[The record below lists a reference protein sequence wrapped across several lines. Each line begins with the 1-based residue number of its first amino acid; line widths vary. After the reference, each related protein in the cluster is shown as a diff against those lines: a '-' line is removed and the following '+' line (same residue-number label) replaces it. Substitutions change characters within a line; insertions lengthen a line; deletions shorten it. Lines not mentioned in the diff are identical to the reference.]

1 MTTLKA
7 ARFHIH
13 RREPVAPAR
22 PGRQGTAAPVPAGP
36 GAGVPSGALP
46 FASHDDGFGD
56 EPFGTARAG
65 RPGDGGPGDGDG
77 RPAAAGAGEPDRDEA
92 IAAALDEIRKEGLT
106 ERQLRTARRLAER
119 HNLAAASDLDAVRL
133 LREAGID
140 PFRRGS
146 MMDLVAAVP
155 GRRAVAE
162 DPPPAPATGRALA
175 PLPGDTVQLPQTAQP
190 VALPSTERSAEAD
203 LARGLHRI
211 QADIARRRRRRIG
224 LLAARM
230 FAFVLLPTI
239 IAGWYFTFVAT
250 PLYATVSE
258 FMIQQ
263 QNPPAASGLGGLLQG
278 TSLATSQDSIAV
290 QGYLQSRDAM
300 LRLERDHGFRKH
312 FQGPGID
319 PILRLADDATLE
331 ETYRLYSRYV
341 QISYDQ
347 SEGIIKMEVSAPNP
361 QLSVEW
367 SRQLINYA
375 EEQVDQ
381 LTQRLREDSMKG
393 ARESYDEAEQAM
405 LAAQGRVVELQEK
418 FKVLSSE
425 VEVTLLTQQIAQ
437 LETQL
442 SQDRLSLAQ
451 MEANATP
458 NQARMEP
465 LKRRIATLEEDIAA
479 LRKKLTEGDG
489 SGESLARIQGELM
502 VAQADVQTRQLILAQ
517 ALQAMELARVEA
529 NRQVRYLA
537 ASVSPVAPDEPT
549 YPRAFENTLV
559 TFLILLGIYLMISM
573 TVAILH
579 EQVST

>member
-1 MTTLKA
+1 MTTLRA
-7 ARFHIH
+7 ARFHI
-13 RREPVAPAR
+13 RRHEPAVTEDSDQTAQDGGP
-22 PGRQGTAAPVPAGP
+22 GTAARTAREM
-36 GAGVPSGALP
+36 GAAPPTGDGALP
-46 FASHDDGFGD
+46 FATHDDGFG
-56 EPFGTARAG
+56 EQPFETARE
-65 RPGDGGPGDGDG
+65 GGP
-77 RPAAAGAGEPDRDEA
+77 AASAGAGAASSEDA
-92 IAAALDEIRKEGLT
+92 IAAAIEAIRKEGLT
-106 ERQLRTARRLAER
+106 GRQLRTARRLAER
-119 HNLAAASDLDAVRL
+119 HNLRASSDYDAVRR

-140 PFRRGS
+140 PFSRGS
-146 MMDLVAAVP
+146 MMELIAAEP
-155 GRRAVAE
+155 TPRDGAADSSPE
-162 DPPPAPATGRALA
+162 GGSGRALA
-175 PLPGDTVQLPQTAQP
+175 PLPGDSVRLPQTVQP
-190 VALPSTERSAEAD
+190 APLPSTERSTEAD
-203 LARGLHRI
+203 LTRSLQRI
-211 QADIARRRRRRIG
+211 RSDIARRRRRRIG

-239 IAGWYFTFVAT
+239 VAGWYFTFIAT

-300 LRLERDHGFRKH
+300 MRLEADHGFRKH

-319 PILRLADDATLE
+319 PILRLADDATME

-347 SEGIIKMEVSAPNP
+347 SEGIIKMEVSAPDP
-361 QLSVEW
+361 AVSVEW
-367 SRQLINYA
+367 SRQLIHYA

-393 ARESYDEAEQAM
+393 ARESYEEAEEAM
-405 LAAQGRVVELQEK
+405 KAAQGRVVDLQER
-418 FKVLSSE
+418 FKVLSSD

-451 MEANATP
+451 MEANANP

-465 LKRRIATLEEDIAA
+465 IKRRIATLEADIAA

-489 SGESLARIQGELM
+489 SGESLARIQGELL
-502 VAQADVQTRQLILAQ
+502 VAQADVETRQLILAQ

>member
-1 MTTLKA
+1 MTILKA

-22 PGRQGTAAPVPAGP
+22 PRRQGTAASVPPGPGP
-36 GAGVPSGALP
+36 GAPSGALP

-56 EPFGTARAG
+56 EPFGTARG
-65 RPGDGGPGDGDG
+65 REPGDGVAP
-77 RPAAAGAGEPDRDEA
+77 PAAAGAEEPGRDEA
-92 IAAALDEIRKEGLT
+92 IAAALEEIRREGLT
-106 ERQLRTARRLAER
+106 GRQLRTARRLAER
-119 HNLAAASDLDAVRL
+119 HNLDADSDLDAVRL

-155 GRRAVAE
+155 GRRAAAE
-162 DPPPAPATGRALA
+162 DPPPPAPETGRALA
-175 PLPGDTVQLPQTAQP
+175 PLPGDTVQLPQAARP
-190 VALPSTERSAEAD
+190 VALPSAERSAEAD

-300 LRLERDHGFRKH
+300 LRLEHDHGFRKP

-347 SEGIIKMEVSAPNP
+347 SEGIIKMEVSAPSP

-393 ARESYDEAEQAM
+393 ARESYDDAEKAM

-489 SGESLARIQGELM
+489 SGESLARIQGELL

>member
-1 MTTLKA
+1 MTTARA

-13 RREPVAPAR
+13 RRERVAPPA
-22 PGRQGTAAPVPAGP
+22 PGVAADAAAPE
-36 GAGVPSGALP
+36 ALP

-56 EPFGTARAG
+56 APFETARTQADGQPILAEGTAAIE
-65 RPGDGGPGDGDG
+65 
-77 RPAAAGAGEPDRDEA
+77 AAIE
-92 IAAALDEIRKEGLT
+92 EIRKEGLT
-106 ERQLRTARRLAER
+106 TRQLRTARRLADR
-119 HNLAAASDLDAVRL
+119 HNLGPTSDFDAVRL
-133 LREAGID
+133 LREVGID

-146 MMDLVAAVP
+146 MMDLVAA
-155 GRRAVAE
+155 
-162 DPPPAPATGRALA
+162 APAGSSAGGAAADKGKPGRALT
-175 PLPGDTVQLPQTAQP
+175 PLPGDNVQLPQTAQP
-190 VALPSTERSAEAD
+190 IALPSTALDPGAD
-203 LARGLHRI
+203 LLGGMQRI
-211 QADIARRRRRRIG
+211 QSDIARRRRRRIG
-224 LLAARM
+224 LLAARL

-239 IAGWYFTFVAT
+239 LAGWYFTFVAT

-300 LRLERDHGFRKH
+300 LRLEADSGFREH
-312 FQGPGID
+312 FQGPAID
-319 PILRLADDATLE
+319 PILRLPDNATLE

-347 SEGIIKMEVSAPNP
+347 SEGIIKMEVSAPDP
-361 QLSVEW
+361 QYSVEW
-367 SRQLINYA
+367 SRQLISYA

-381 LTQRLREDSMKG
+381 LTLRLREDSMKG
-393 ARESYDEAEQAM
+393 ARESYEEAEQAM
-405 LAAQGRVVELQEK
+405 LSAQARVVELQEK

-442 SQDRLSLAQ
+442 TQDRLSLAQ
-451 MEANATP
+451 MEANANP

-465 LKRRIATLEEDIAA
+465 LKRRIATLEADIAA

-489 SGESLARIQGELM
+489 NGESLARIQGELL

-559 TFLILLGIYLMISM
+559 TLLILLGIYLMISM

-579 EQVST
+579 EQVSS